1 MMNTSLA
8 KTFNYADG
16 AIRTAG
22 TTEEPLFCVK
32 DICALLG
39 VKGHRN
45 KVSLLDIDEKLCVE
59 TLDAQKRTR
68 PTTFC
73 TEAGFYRIIFSVQK
87 NEKTRAFKRWVFH
100 EVLPSIRKTGE
111 YKLQTELQES
121 QEQLANTQVELAR
134 VTEQEEKAQ
143 DTVAQLTDMHCW
155 TRILG
160 LRGIES
166 GSFTRTSQRFSRMCR
181 LVKHLVRRRKAE
193 WISGKPYFVSEAA
206 LLESQDTILGWRL

>member
-1 MMNTSLA
+1 MNTLA
-8 KTFNYADG
+8 KTIEHANG
-16 AIRTAG
+16 VIRTAG
-22 TTEEPLFCVK
+22 TKEAPLFCVK
-32 DICALLG
+32 DVCHVLG
-39 VKGHRN
+39 VKNHRD
-45 KVSLLDIDEKLCVE
+45 KVRVLDIDEKHAVE
-59 TLDAQKRTR
+59 TFDAIGRSQKTS
-68 PTTFC
+68 FC
-73 TEAGFYRIIFSVQK
+73 TEPGFYRIIFSVQK
-87 NEKTRAFKRWVFH
+87 NDKTRAFKRWVFH

-155 TRILG
+155 TRIMA